1 MVYLDKYG
9 LCFKNSEIKGA
20 IKMYRIKWF
29 IRKLFKKQKAEKP
42 PAEVISVMDLIKP
55 SGEWGGIYEP

>member
-1 MVYLDKYG
+1 MTIIE
-9 LCFKNSEIKGA
+9 NKGVT
-20 IKMYRIKWF
+20 KMYRIKWF